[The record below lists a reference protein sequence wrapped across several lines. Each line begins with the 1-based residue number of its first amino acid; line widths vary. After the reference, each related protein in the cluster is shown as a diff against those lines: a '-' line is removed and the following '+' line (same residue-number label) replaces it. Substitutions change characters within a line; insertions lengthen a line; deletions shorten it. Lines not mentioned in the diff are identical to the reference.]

1 MAKDSNAQ
9 QEPTAAAQNGQG
21 KDDAAKGDKMMS
33 LDEAM
38 VFAEDKYREGRFIMS
53 RNVLQQILAKAPGQA
68 QARNLLAAVFY
79 SLGNFEAAAEHWNEF
94 AKTRPKNGDAQTNLA
109 EVYRVLKRYDKAEEH
124 GNRAIEL
131 APESSAA
138 HNNLGIILQEMGRLP
153 AAMEHIDKAIEL
165 EPEFAKAH
173 SNRGN
178 TFRRMNMPWR
188 AIKAYE
194 AGIEI
199 DGKSAELHNHLAVG
213 YLTVNDFDKGLEAI
227 EKAIEL
233 DENYAEAYAN
243 KALIMFRAEK
253 EGPLPIVNKAI
264 QLNPELT
271 SSYLVRSQIFLEH
284 GWILEAYE
292 DGLKVFSENPED
304 PEILAQMGAISYQL
318 GKNDDAINYL
328 KKAIERQPNLVRGYV
343 SLANCYADSGRKEE
357 AIELL
362 RKAMS
367 IEVANKAVVYMSLS
381 SVKKFES
388 VDDDDIRA
396 MEGLLHDE
404 PENVTQKQ
412 NNCWLHYGLGK
423 AYEDCKDYDKAFAN
437 FLAGAAIKKK
447 DLKFDP
453 TKIEEQVDNIIK
465 AFDKHRDRLADL
477 RGINTDLPVF
487 IVGMP
492 RSGTTLLEQV
502 LDSHP
507 DVFGAGELQEMQIIM
522 ESIMIDGKQVRYPAC
537 IDRMGEKLL
546 KSMGSGYINRVMKKV
561 GMRRRLTD
569 KMPGNHFYAGLIT
582 TMFPNAHVIN
592 CMRHPL
598 DVCVSNFSIL
608 YAQGQD
614 FSYDMEWM
622 GRYYRAYFK
631 LMQYWEETLP
641 KERFMVLEY
650 ENNVRDFEN
659 QTRRVLDFCG
669 LPFDEKCLDF
679 HKNPRAVRTASSKQV
694 RSPVYTSS
702 FGKWKRYE
710 KYLDV
715 LRENVGEDVIST
727 YEARIGVDG

>member
-1 MAKDSNAQ
+1 MAKDTPAQ
-9 QEPTAAAQNGQG
+9 ENRTSAAQSNQGQ
-21 KDDAAKGDKMMS
+21 DAAPQGDKMMS
-33 LDEAM
+33 LNEAM
-38 VFAEDKYREGRFIMS
+38 AFAEDKYREGRFIIC

-79 SLGNFEAAAEHWNEF
+79 NLGNFEAAAEHWEQF

-109 EVYRVLKRYDKAEEH
+109 EVYRVLKKYDRAEEH
-124 GNRAIEL
+124 GRRSVEL
-131 APESSAA
+131 DPESSAA

-165 EPEFAKAH
+165 EPGFAKAH

-199 DGKSAELHNHLAVG
+199 DGASAELNNHLAVA
-213 YLTVNDFDKGLEAI
+213 YLTVNDFDKALEAI
-227 EKAIEL
+227 EKALAL
-233 DENYAEAYAN
+233 DETYAEAYAN

-253 EGPLPIVNKAI
+253 DGPLPFINKAI
-264 QLNPELT
+264 ELNPELT

-343 SLANCYADSGRKEE
+343 SLANCYADSGRKDE

-367 IEVANKAVVYMSLS
+367 LEVANKAVVYMSLS
-381 SVKKFES
+381 SVKKFEE
-388 VDDDDIRA
+388 VDDDMRA

-423 AYEDCKDYDKAFAN
+423 AYEDCKDYDKAFGN
-437 FLAGAAIKKK
+437 FLAGATIKKQ

-453 TKIEEQVDNIIK
+453 TKIEEQVDNIIV
-465 AFDKHRDRLADL
+465 AFDENRDRLADM
-477 RGINTDLPVF
+477 RGLATDLPVF

-522 ESIMIDGKQVRYPAC
+522 ESIMIDGQQVRYPAC

-561 GMRRRLTD
+561 GVRRRLTD

-614 FSYDMEWM
+614 FE
-622 GRYYRAYFK
+622 
-631 LMQYWEETLP
+631 LCP
-641 KERFMVLEY
+641 KVGDGAIR
-650 ENNVRDFEN
+650 
-659 QTRRVLDFCG
+659 RRVWL
-669 LPFDEKCLDF
+669 
-679 HKNPRAVRTASSKQV
+679 S
-694 RSPVYTSS
+694 
-702 FGKWKRYE
+702 
-710 KYLDV
+710 
-715 LRENVGEDVIST
+715 
-727 YEARIGVDG
+727 